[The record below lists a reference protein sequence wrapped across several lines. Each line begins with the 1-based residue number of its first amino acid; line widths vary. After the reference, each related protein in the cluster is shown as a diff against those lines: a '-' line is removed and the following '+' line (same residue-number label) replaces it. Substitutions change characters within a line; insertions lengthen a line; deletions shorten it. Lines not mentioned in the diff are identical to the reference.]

1 MGEKCINIG
10 GMAVLEGVMMRMP
23 GKYTVSVRKSDGTI
37 ITKKENVKSLADKSK
52 LFSFPFIRGVIILF
66 ETLLVG
72 FKALNY
78 ASEVLL
84 EEEGEEMSKTNT
96 VFSIIFAIV
105 LAFGLF
111 FALPLL
117 LTNIVKGHFALLENN
132 RIIFNL
138 IDGFFRILIFLLYLI
153 FISFIKDMKRVFEY
167 HGAEHKAI
175 FAYENDGNLIPENAL
190 KYSRLHPRCGTSF
203 IMIVIV
209 LSILVFSVF
218 KSTSSFLFLIGMR
231 FLLIPIIMGISYE
244 IIKFS
249 SIRPNNFFLK
259 IFTYPGIALQ
269 YFTTREPT
277 KDQVEVAVEAI
288 KVLLQPE

>member
-1 MGEKCINIG
+1 
-10 GMAVLEGVMMRMP
+10 MAVLEGVMMRMP

-37 ITKKENVKSLADKSK
+37 TTKKENIKSLADKSK
-52 LFSFPFIRGVIILF
+52 FFSFPFIRGVIILF

-72 FKALNY
+72 FKALNF

-96 VFSIIFAIV
+96 VFSIIFAIL

-231 FLLIPIIMGISYE
+231 FLLIPIIMGVSYE

-249 SIRPNNFFLK
+249 SLRPNNFFLK

-277 KDQVEVAVEAI
+277 KDQVEVAV
-288 KVLLQPE
+288 

>member
-37 ITKKENVKSLADKSK
+37 TTKKENIKSLADKSK
-52 LFSFPFIRGVIILF
+52 FFSFPFIRGVIILF

-175 FAYENDGNLIPENAL
+175 FAYENDGNLIAENAL

-231 FLLIPIIMGISYE
+231 FLLIPIIMGVSYE